1 MTQTETDLLQ
11 VLVDVFGRI
20 LRDEIV
26 DLLLPARVLLVLA
39 LGQAEVGAAAAQAGR
54 HVLGQAVHVV
64 RPGGGGA
71 GGGTVVALKT
81 AFRNIS

>member
-1 MTQTETDLLQ
+1 MLF
-11 VLVDVFGRI
+11 DVFGRI

-39 LGQAEVGAAAAQAGR
+39 FGQAEVGAAAQAGR

-64 RPGGGGA
+64 RPGGGG
-71 GGGTVVALKT
+71 GGGNGDGRGTVVALKK
-81 AFRNIS
+81 RVGLS

>member
-1 MTQTETDLLQ
+1 M
-11 VLVDVFGRI
+11 LVDVFGRI

-64 RPGGGGA
+64 RPGGGGGGGNGGG
-71 GGGTVVALKT
+71 GGGTVVALKK
-81 AFRNIS
+81 RVG